1 MVASHGVSIIAEVVV
16 TERGVLFKGAAGMR
30 PAWCVIWIDVEAHT
44 PRFVRRRRLHLI
56 RQRPEQ
62 PSPRGLS
69 GMFF

>member
-44 PRFVRRRRLHLI
+44 PPASCGGGDYTLVASARSNPPH
-56 RQRPEQ
+56 EA
-62 PSPRGLS
+62 
-69 GMFF
+69 

>member
-44 PRFVRRRRLHLI
+44 PPLRAAAATT
-56 RQRPEQ
+56 PYSPAPGA